1 MSKSKPWNIPLWMC
15 LRYGSSRSPRVG
27 LLAVV
32 VDDDALGRGV
42 LLQQVLHHADQEAR
56 RAAGRVADDLV
67 GLRLDQIDHEP
78 DDVPGRAELAV
89 DAGRGQLAEQVLV
102 RSPLVS
108 PSVSGRASIMLTAET
123 SRLGF

>member
-1 MSKSKPWNIPLWMC
+1 MMPC
-15 LRYGSSRSPRVG
+15 
-27 LLAVV
+27 
-32 VDDDALGRGV
+32 GRRV
-42 LLQQVLHHADQEAR
+42 LLQQVLHHADEEAR

-89 DAGRGQLAEQVLV
+89 DARRGQLAEQVLV
-102 RSPLVS
+102 EVALGVAP
-108 PSVSGRASIMLTAET
+108 VSGRSSIMLTAET